1 MTTHFNIKIFFIL
14 FHSQRPLQ
22 QKDVNILLQSPIS
35 GIITKDVNY
44 GIKKITS
51 TNGNNSKM
59 MAQIKNTTPRLY
71 AYTESPLLKNDLIAV
86 KNPINS
92 RKAINF

>member
-1 MTTHFNIKIFFIL
+1 MVVTLHAKQRNLFIL
-14 FHSQRPLQ
+14 FYSQRPLQ

-51 TNGNNSKM
+51 TNGNNGKM

-71 AYTESPLLKNDLIAV
+71 AYT
-86 KNPINS
+86 
-92 RKAINF
+92 